1 MADELKE
8 NIEQETKP
16 SKKKSKLFW
25 ALLASGIGAVIIAV
39 VLLVVFLMPKEEKF
53 DINLCSSGTTS
64 SVVLTGDGSYTKGD
78 SVTIVA
84 QDIEGYRFV
93 NWTYNGNIVSDEREY
108 TFVIGEST
116 QGEYTA
122 NYARVYKIKASENQ
136 YGTFTINPTSAI
148 AGEEITVEFEI
159 GSEYQDEYTFSD
171 LYYMYNGNTTENII
185 ENNRFIMP
193 EGDVTVYARLDNLYN
208 INLTSNISDSVEVD
222 LTGEGLYAENA
233 SATITA
239 PYVEGYRFRSWT
251 LNDQVVSTNQ
261 IYTIENINAS
271 TSGTYVANYDSPY
284 QITIKSSSGDI
295 VVDAFENDEM
305 TYQTEIEDI
314 IQNTEIILQ
323 RLQILADGEEIPYT
337 EENGQYSFIMP
348 ASDVVIDV
356 VEDSRLT
363 RITDFMI
370 MGNTIIDYAAGNATE
385 IVVPSSYKLYEQETS
400 NVQVYQSF
408 EEFTNHFGG
417 EGNPIVSQLLAGFY
431 YKTKDSNEFVEATF
445 DEAADFFMRGSGQF
459 WNVANNPNS
468 YPLTIKL
475 KTEYTVTQEIF
486 NSLLDYN
493 DEKLI
498 PFAILGPFMQVMYA
512 PYSSGYLS
520 DMAMSFTYQIGEQ
533 EPVDVDVSNIS
544 VFIEEITQSMNSG
557 GGVNALLSYI
567 PIKFTNIRYGNC
579 YICEGEGI
587 DITTI
592 EGGFDF
598 NTNIT
603 KVTISEGITTLN
615 DELFNGCTSLKE
627 ISIPSTLTK
636 VGQYTFNGCNSLLYN
651 KDDNGGLY
659 LGNSNNP
666 YVLLVDIDES
676 QGAVSS
682 FNVNE
687 NCKVIGSHAFAD
699 CSSLS
704 SVNIPSGVIL
714 IGSYAFSN
722 CNSLNNVYY
731 NGTLEQ
737 WANITFDGSWI
748 PNLAINLYM
757 NNQLV
762 EEITLDKN
770 VKNYAFEGIQSLKK
784 VTLKEGVTSIG
795 HSAFSDCINLAE
807 INLPSSLETIG
818 EFAFS
823 DCRSLISVDIPAK
836 ITAISNYTFYNCRN
850 LQTVVFADNSKLER
864 IGVYAFASCTSLID
878 LKIPDCI
885 VYVASLAFDG
895 CDQLLYQYNNGG
907 YFGNDENKFLL
918 FNGILMDSRPDIPLF
933 SVQEGCKIIG
943 PNSFSHC
950 NNLSQI
956 LFPSS
961 VMYIEETPFT
971 YCDNL
976 QVIQFLS
983 NSRLETV
990 EYDRFNNITSLQTI
1004 SFGDNSSLREIKDRA
1019 FEGCTN
1025 LQSIDFGENSQL
1037 QIIGEYAISGSLTS
1051 ITIPASV
1058 TNIGYGAFSTCHKL
1072 TDIYYQGT
1080 LEQWLSINF
1089 ADSWSPHNSSVNL
1102 HIDNQLITEI
1112 TISNDLQFRAFKGV
1126 SLEKVTILEGV
1137 TAIDSN
1143 SFRNCSNLTEITIP
1157 ASVTSIGEYAFS
1169 DCSNLQK
1176 ITFAEG
1182 SQLQSIGNSAFQ
1194 NCTSLSSITIPA
1206 GVTTI
1211 DYYAFQGC
1219 NSLATVDFGTN
1230 SQLQSIGD
1238 FAFGNCTNL
1247 TTVNFGTNSQLQSIG
1262 FQAFYNCRNLHSIT
1276 IPAGVTTI
1284 GDNAFSSC
1292 FSLALVINNSSNI
1305 TITKGS
1311 SGNGEIGYYAYKVV
1325 NSDET
1330 DQGKIEEIN
1339 NVYYYTNS
1347 TTGEFV
1353 ALGSAIKIDE
1363 VTSITLDSRTTIINQ
1378 YAFYGCSSLSSI
1390 TIPAGV
1396 TSIGSSAF
1404 SDCTNLT
1411 TVDFGDNS
1419 QLQSIGSSAF
1429 YGCSSLTTIDFGDNS
1444 QLQSINSSAFQNC
1457 TSLSSITIPAGVT
1470 TIDYYA
1476 FDGCNNL
1483 TSVTI
1488 ESDDI
1493 YNAAVGTD
1501 GWSHVGGLLANAT
1514 TVKVQKTIVDGE
1526 GNVNNYL
1533 NSSTFTKTVSEDGF
1547 YYIYEL
1553 KNQSNL

>member
-1 MADELKE
+1 M
-8 NIEQETKP
+8 
-16 SKKKSKLFW
+16 
-25 ALLASGIGAVIIAV
+25 
-39 VLLVVFLMPKEEKF
+39 
-53 DINLCSSGTTS
+53 
-64 SVVLTGDGSYTKGD
+64 D
-78 SVTIVA
+78 S
-84 QDIEGYRFV
+84 
-93 NWTYNGNIVSDEREY
+93 
-108 TFVIGEST
+108 
-116 QGEYTA
+116 
-122 NYARVYKIKASENQ
+122 
-136 YGTFTINPTSAI
+136 
-148 AGEEITVEFEI
+148 
-159 GSEYQDEYTFSD
+159 
-171 LYYMYNGNTTENII
+171 
-185 ENNRFIMP
+185 
-193 EGDVTVYARLDNLYN
+193 
-208 INLTSNISDSVEVD
+208 
-222 LTGEGLYAENA
+222 
-233 SATITA
+233 
-239 PYVEGYRFRSWT
+239 
-251 LNDQVVSTNQ
+251 
-261 IYTIENINAS
+261 
-271 TSGTYVANYDSPY
+271 
-284 QITIKSSSGDI
+284 
-295 VVDAFENDEM
+295 
-305 TYQTEIEDI
+305 
-314 IQNTEIILQ
+314 
-323 RLQILADGEEIPYT
+323 IPL
-337 EENGQYSFIMP
+337 SC
-348 ASDVVIDV
+348 
-356 VEDSRLT
+356 L
-363 RITDFMI
+363 
-370 MGNTIIDYAAGNATE
+370 ATE

-445 DEAADFFMRGSGQF
+445 DEVADFFMRESGQF
-459 WNVANNPNS
+459 WNVVNNPNS

-520 DMAMSFTYQIGEQ
+520 DMAISFTYQIREQ
-533 EPVDVDVSNIS
+533 EPVDVNARNIS

-592 EGGFDF
+592 ERGFNS

-636 VGQYTFNGCNSLLYN
+636 VGQYTFNGCDSLLYN

-687 NCKVIGSHAFAD
+687 NCKVISPYAFAD

-704 SVNIPSGVIL
+704 SVNIPSGVVS

-722 CNSLNNVYY
+722 CNSLNEITIPETVISIGSYAFNGVNSLNNVYY

-818 EFAFS
+818 EFAFC

-836 ITAISNYTFYNCRN
+836 ITAINNYTFYNCRN
-850 LQTVVFADNSKLER
+850 LQTVVFADNSNLISIGSYAFRNCSDLEAVDFGANSKLER

-1058 TNIGYGAFSTCHKL
+1058 TNIGYGAFSTCHNL

-1143 SFRNCSNLTEITIP
+1143 SFRNCSNLTEITIS

-1194 NCTSLSSITIPA
+1194 NCTRLSSITIPA
-1206 GVTTI
+1206 GVT
-1211 DYYAFQGC
+1211 
-1219 NSLATVDFGTN
+1219 
-1230 SQLQSIGD
+1230 SIG
-1238 FAFGNCTNL
+1238 
-1247 TTVNFGTNSQLQSIG
+1247 S
-1262 FQAFYNCRNLHSIT
+1262 QAFYNCRNLHSIT
-1276 IPAGVTTI
+1276 IPAGVTSI
-1284 GDNAFSSC
+1284 GSSAFYGC
-1292 FSLALVINNSSNI
+1292 YSLALVINNSSNI

-1311 SGNGEIGYYAYKVV
+1311 SGNGEIGYYAYEVV
-1325 NSDET
+1325 NPGESV
-1330 DQGKIEEIN
+1330 QGKIEEIN

-1353 ALGSAIKIDE
+1353 ALGSSIARDE
-1363 VTSITLDSRTTIINQ
+1363 IISITIDPRTTIINHH
-1378 YAFYGCSSLSSI
+1378 AFNECR
-1390 TIPAGV
+1390 
-1396 TSIGSSAF
+1396 
-1404 SDCTNLT
+1404 NLI

-1419 QLQSIGSSAF
+1419 QLQSIGEWAF
-1429 YGCSSLTTIDFGDNS
+1429 GLCENLI
-1444 QLQSINSSAFQNC
+1444 
-1457 TSLSSITIPAGVT
+1457 SITIPANVT
-1470 TIDYYA
+1470 TIGDDA
-1476 FDGCNNL
+1476 FFDCDL
-1483 TSVTI
+1483 LKTVTI

-1493 YNAAVGTD
+1493 YNIANLYYDAGY
-1501 GWSHVGGLLANAT
+1501 LLANAE
-1514 TVKVQKTIVDGE
+1514 TVYVLKTIVDNE
-1526 GNVNNYL
+1526 DNNNTYL
-1533 NSSTFTKTVSEDGF
+1533 TDTNTFDRNESGD
-1547 YYIYEL
+1547 YYYVYTL
-1553 KNQSNL
+1553 KI